1 MTRFIKGAVATNH
14 FVVQCHAK
22 RYQGCHKKKH
32 PLYSTQTKNLSC
44 KLEENGRLSYM
55 RVESYLN
62 HIIITGYCDKID
74 GCLHT
79 WKKVLYIILPAIL
92 HDLLVFTSITITY
105 LPTQAPSE
113 KACGH
118 SLTTLGVRGIK
129 VICFHQSP
137 HTHTLMTFFDHSP
150 WTIHTYVA
158 IPKRSHRYNP

>member
-1 MTRFIKGAVATNH
+1 MPCQKISRLP
-14 FVVQCHAK
+14 Q
-22 RYQGCHKKKH
+22 KKH

-62 HIIITGYCDKID
+62 HIIITGYYDKID

-79 WKKVLYIILPAIL
+79 WKKLLYIILPAIL

-118 SLTTLGVRGIK
+118 SLTTLRVRGIK

-137 HTHTLMTFFDHSP
+137 HTHTHWWLSLITVLGQFTHTSP
-150 WTIHTYVA
+150 SQKGLIGIIHDLLSIY
-158 IPKRSHRYNP
+158 ICWQRC